1 MRLFKQKRNV
11 ITCGYTA
18 LFIALN
24 PSFSGHA
31 ENSYLMPN
39 DISSQRLTDSQQVAG
54 YNEEIINSQTR
65 ISGPLDIKKAVKNA
79 VNWHPAITQEVSKL
93 QEMAQKV
100 DVAKAKYYP
109 QISAGM
115 NNGYSNTY
123 SDAGYT
129 PSLVVSVSQMLY
141 DFGKVSSSVRAAD
154 SGVAQQQATVMLNID
169 QVAHDTAAAVVQVQ
183 GYQKLVDIAKAQ
195 VNSLK
200 QIGDLIRQRNDAG
213 ASSLSDV
220 VQTDTRVEG
229 AQSTLLQYQAAL
241 QRWKATLAT
250 YIGIGGIA
258 TVTDDLPQ
266 GMDAA
271 CAVSKIDYRSVPAV
285 LAALAQAG
293 QAQAQLD
300 NANAQMLPTISLE
313 PEVTHYLN
321 DNYAN
326 SAVLNKTQYSAWV
339 KVQMP
344 IYQGGAMTASRDAAQ
359 QSLAAVFAFVLKIMR
374 GHVTDLLGK
383 RGDIRVSDRVFGH
396 ALRLK
401 NSAVPRST
409 GSFISQI
416 RELEQVREMMTSTM
430 MTIVADLPFFLL
442 FQVVLFIVSPWL
454 SWIAP
459 VATILM
465 ILPGLL
471 LQRKLAAL
479 ANKNQHENTLRNAI
493 LVESIQGLQDI
504 KMMQAESRFLHQ
516 WNSYIAITAESG
528 VKTRRL
534 THGLVSWGMSVQNL
548 LYATVVVVGAPLVI
562 NGDITT
568 GAMVAASMLST
579 RMVAPMT
586 ALCGVLARWQQVKT
600 AKASLDNLM
609 ALPVEGGQDETRV
622 HRAVLHGNYEFRQAE
637 FRYGLND
644 AAIPLRINQ
653 LSIKAGERIAILG
666 RIGAGKST
674 LLQAMMGNVELVSG
688 ELRLDDLSLPQIDL
702 ADIRRNATLLTQEAR
717 LFHGTL
723 RENLILGRPAATDD
737 EIFSVLTLCGALEFV
752 RKLPLGLEHVV
763 MEGGLGLSGGQRQ
776 SLLLARTLLRDPN
789 IILLDEPTSFFD
801 ERTEK
806 AFVEQLAQW
815 AGERTMIIATHKAAV
830 LNIVDR
836 ILVIQD
842 GQLALD
848 KPKATV
854 FEQEKARGQVVNI

>member
-24 PSFSGHA
+24 PPFSGHA

-79 VNWHPAITQEVSKL
+79 VNWHPAITQEVSTL

-195 VNSLK
+195 VDSLK

-250 YIGIGGIA
+250 YIGIGGID

-359 QSLAAVFAFVLKIMR
+359 QSLAAANAAIKTAQLDASQKLNASRDEAVNLAQSLGIQKRQQQLGEQTRALYQDQYLQLGSRPLLDLLNVDQEIYQARFSQVLTESQLRSLELDCLFSTGKMRSVFA
-374 GHVTDLLGK
+374 
-383 RGDIRVSDRVFGH
+383 
-396 ALRLK
+396 
-401 NSAVPRST
+401 
-409 GSFISQI
+409 
-416 RELEQVREMMTSTM
+416 LEKQ
-430 MTIVADLPFFLL
+430 
-442 FQVVLFIVSPWL
+442 
-454 SWIAP
+454 
-459 VATILM
+459 
-465 ILPGLL
+465 
-471 LQRKLAAL
+471 
-479 ANKNQHENTLRNAI
+479 N
-493 LVESIQGLQDI
+493 IQG
-504 KMMQAESRFLHQ
+504 
-516 WNSYIAITAESG
+516 
-528 VKTRRL
+528 
-534 THGLVSWGMSVQNL
+534 
-548 LYATVVVVGAPLVI
+548 
-562 NGDITT
+562 
-568 GAMVAASMLST
+568 
-579 RMVAPMT
+579 
-586 ALCGVLARWQQVKT
+586 
-600 AKASLDNLM
+600 
-609 ALPVEGGQDETRV
+609 VE
-622 HRAVLHGNYEFRQAE
+622 
-637 FRYGLND
+637 
-644 AAIPLRINQ
+644 
-653 LSIKAGERIAILG
+653 
-666 RIGAGKST
+666 
-674 LLQAMMGNVELVSG
+674 
-688 ELRLDDLSLPQIDL
+688 
-702 ADIRRNATLLTQEAR
+702 IR
-717 LFHGTL
+717 
-723 RENLILGRPAATDD
+723 P
-737 EIFSVLTLCGALEFV
+737 
-752 RKLPLGLEHVV
+752 
-763 MEGGLGLSGGQRQ
+763 
-776 SLLLARTLLRDPN
+776 
-789 IILLDEPTSFFD
+789 
-801 ERTEK
+801 
-806 AFVEQLAQW
+806 
-815 AGERTMIIATHKAAV
+815 
-830 LNIVDR
+830 
-836 ILVIQD
+836 
-842 GQLALD
+842 
-848 KPKATV
+848 
-854 FEQEKARGQVVNI
+854 